1 MVLPTLLLYAF
12 TLSNLVTAN
21 RDFIM
26 YSISICQDYMTQHG
40 ILHEYIKFLLTA
52 PLAGTYER
60 VLASN

>member
-1 MVLPTLLLYAF
+1 MVLHTLLLLLYAF

-26 YSISICQDYMTQHG
+26 YSISIF
-40 ILHEYIKFLLTA
+40 LHEYIKFLLTA